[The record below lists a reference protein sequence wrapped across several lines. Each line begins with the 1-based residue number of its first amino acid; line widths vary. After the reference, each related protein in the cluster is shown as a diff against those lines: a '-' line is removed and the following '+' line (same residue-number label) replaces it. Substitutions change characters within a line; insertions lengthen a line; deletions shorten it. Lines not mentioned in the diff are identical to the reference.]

1 MVVTLVLGTSA
12 LGRAGSS
19 PAFGTSALLVKWT
32 SRNATNVKLQFRL
45 LQRVLNGGLA
55 EWLGGGLQNL
65 LQQFESVIHL
75 NKRININNY
84 ILYIINVERVLFGL

>member
-19 PAFGTSALLVKWT
+19 PAFGTSTLLVKWT

-45 LQRVLNGGLA
+45 LQRVPIKTPIAPTVVFETTDIKQSDGYIV
-55 EWLGGGLQNL
+55 EVQFLQWA
-65 LQQFESVIHL
+65 
-75 NKRININNY
+75 R
-84 ILYIINVERVLFGL
+84 